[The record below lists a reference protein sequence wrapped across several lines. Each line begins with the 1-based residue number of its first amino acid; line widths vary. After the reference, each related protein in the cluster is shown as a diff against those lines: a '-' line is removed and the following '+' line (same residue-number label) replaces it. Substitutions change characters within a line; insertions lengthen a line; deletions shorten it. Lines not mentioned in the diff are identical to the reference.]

1 MTRSF
6 DLNRRSAL
14 LAGAGLGLSVTFLGR
29 QAFAAS
35 EGDLAKR
42 KLVVFVCRGAMDGL
56 SVSPPIGDANYAGL
70 RGDIAIAG
78 FGQPN
83 GALQLDG
90 TFGLHPKLAAVHALA
105 RKGQARIAPAIAT
118 PDRARSHFE
127 AQDVLETGVPEVD
140 NTGSGWL
147 NRAMEALRASRKVD
161 AISVGAQAPLILRGK
176 LQAASWSPG
185 GYKDR
190 DARLPAILTDLY
202 AGDPLLSPALAS
214 GLETEAMAKVATAMP
229 NEADPLMTGATLA
242 APMAPQPAVNTAMQ
256 AASDMQSAPNA
267 AQGGAQSAQRYGAQ
281 ATQQAIE
288 AARKIGVTLAN
299 FMTEPNGPQIAA
311 VSIDGF
317 DTHANQGGADGQ
329 LANRLHGLDAVLDGL
344 STGLGPEWN
353 NTVVVVATEFGR
365 TARINGT
372 KGTDHGTASTALV
385 LGGNLKRGGII
396 GDWPTLQ
403 QARLFEN
410 RDTAPTMDMRAL
422 FKGVLAEQL
431 GVDRRALDTTVF
443 PDSASV
449 APATGIVA

>member
-1 MTRSF
+1 MTREF
-6 DLNRRSAL
+6 DFNRRAAL
-14 LAGAGLGLSVTFLGR
+14 LAAAGLGLSVTFLGR

-35 EGDLAKR
+35 EGAFAKR
-42 KLVVFVCRGAMDGL
+42 KLVVFICRGAMDGL
-56 SVSPPIGDANYAGL
+56 SVSPPIGDGNYAGL
-70 RGDIAIAG
+70 RGEIAIPG

-83 GALQLDG
+83 GALKLDE
-90 TFGLHPKLAAVHALA
+90 TFGLHPKLETVHALA
-105 RKGQARIAPAIAT
+105 LKGEARIAPAIAT

-140 NTGSGWL
+140 NAGSGWL
-147 NRAMEALRASRKVD
+147 NRAMESLNASRKVD

-176 LQAASWSPG
+176 IQAASWSPG

-190 DARLPAILTDLY
+190 DARLPTILTDLY

-214 GLETEAMAKVATAMP
+214 GLETEAMAKIATDLP
-229 NEADPLMTGATLA
+229 ADPTMANP
-242 APMAPQPAVNTAMQ
+242 PMAADPMAAQPAVAPTMQ
-256 AASDMQSAPNA
+256 TSGQTLQGYA
-267 AQGGAQSAQRYGAQ
+267 AQAE
-281 ATQQAIE
+281 QQAID
-288 AARKIGVTLAN
+288 AARKIGVTLAR

-311 VSIDGF
+311 VSLDGF
-317 DTHANQGGADGQ
+317 DTHANQGAADGQ
-329 LANRLHGLDAVLDGL
+329 LANRLHGLDAVIDGL
-344 STGLGPEWN
+344 SSGLGPEWN

-385 LGGNLKRGGII
+385 LGGGLKRGGII

-403 QARLFEN
+403 QAKLFEN

-443 PDSASV
+443 PNSADV
-449 APATGIVA
+449 APAVGIVA